1 MKKTN
6 NILVTNDDGILAGNF
21 PALVKVL
28 SPFGRVVA
36 VLPDRMRSAC
46 SHSIS
51 LHKALRLRKIDKD
64 IYVSD
69 GTPVDCVRLG
79 VLEIFKDRAD
89 FVFSGIN
96 AGPNL
101 GDDLNYSGTVAAAR
115 EAAFLGIKSASVSL
129 ILNKRFD
136 FGAATEITGRIFP
149 HLLRIGLPKGVF
161 LNVNIPD
168 IPKEKIKGIK
178 VTSQG
183 KRIYD
188 RSVVARRDPRGGKY
202 YWLSGEKLSGFMIKG
217 TDIEAVSRNY
227 VSVTPLTLDHTAHEN
242 LHVLKNVFSRFM
254 QNEKL
259 F

>member
-1 MKKTN
+1 MKKRN
-6 NILVTNDDGILAGNF
+6 NILVTNDDGVLSGNF
-21 PALVKVL
+21 TALIKVL

-51 LHKALRLRKIDKD
+51 LHKALRMRKIDKN

-69 GTPVDCVRLG
+69 GTPVDCVHLG
-79 VLEIFKDRAD
+79 VLEIFKDKAD

-115 EAAFLGIKSASVSL
+115 EAAFLGIKSASISL
-129 ILNKRFD
+129 VLKRRFD
-136 FGAATEITGRIFP
+136 FTMATEITGRIFP
-149 HLLRIGLPKGVF
+149 QLLRTKLPKGVF

-178 VTSQG
+178 ITSQG

-188 RSVVARRDPRGGKY
+188 RAVVARRDPRGGKY

-217 TDIEAVSRNY
+217 TDIEAISGNY
-227 VSVTPLTLDHTAHEN
+227 ISITPLMLDQTSHGDLTALN
-242 LHVLKNVFSRFM
+242 GKFS
-254 QNEKL
+254 KL

>member
-1 MKKTN
+1 VKRIK
-6 NILVTNDDGILAGNF
+6 NILVTNDDGVLAGNF
-21 PALVKVL
+21 SDLIKVL
-28 SPFGRVVA
+28 SPFGRVIA

-51 LHKALRLRKIDKD
+51 LHKALRLRKIDKN

-79 VLEIFKDRAD
+79 VFEIFKDKAD

-115 EAAFLGIKSASVSL
+115 EASFLGISSASVSL
-129 ILNKRFD
+129 IVKKRFD
-136 FGAATEITGRIFP
+136 FGMATEITGKIFP
-149 HLLRIGLPKGVF
+149 HLLRVKLPKSVF
-161 LNVNIPD
+161 LNINIPD
-168 IPKEKIKGIK
+168 IPKGKIKGIK

-188 RSVVARRDPRGGKY
+188 RGVVARCDPRGGKY

-227 VSVTPLTLDHTAHEN
+227 VSVTPITLDHTSHEN
-242 LHVLKNVFSRFM
+242 LSSLKDSFPKS
-254 QNEKL
+254 L
-259 F
+259 

>member
-1 MKKTN
+1 M
-6 NILVTNDDGILAGNF
+6 
-21 PALVKVL
+21 
-28 SPFGRVVA
+28 
-36 VLPDRMRSAC
+36 
-46 SHSIS
+46 
-51 LHKALRLRKIDKD
+51 RKIGKN

-129 ILNKRFD
+129 VLQRRFGFD
-136 FGAATEITGRIFP
+136 TATEITGRIFP
-149 HLLRIGLPKGVF
+149 HLLRTKLSKGVF

-168 IPKEKIKGIK
+168 IPKEKIKG
-178 VTSQG
+178 
-183 KRIYD
+183 D
-188 RSVVARRDPRGGKY
+188 RSVVARKDPRGGKY
-202 YWLSGEKLSGFMIKG
+202 YWLSGEKLSGYMIKG
-217 TDIEAVSRNY
+217 TDIEAISGNY
-227 VSVTPLTLDHTAHEN
+227 ISITPLTLDHTAHGD
-242 LHVLKNVFSRFM
+242 LSALKGRFS
-254 QNEKL
+254 KL